1 MSARGSRLLRA
12 MTVLA
17 VVSSAALVT
26 SCGPGESPRAARRE
40 LAPQWQDVFDGT
52 PEIYA
57 VVRPQ
62 TIKRDAIYGTFFK
75 NVLRVAQAKT
85 PMRGATAL
93 EALEGCDEIIVGIRK
108 DGSGEDSAIVFRGVP
123 ASLDPQKMTDA
134 AGHPVLRLVD
144 ARAKVPEYQW
154 IDRQSTSEGS
164 LFILPDRTWVGALG
178 AARARARQAFAS
190 PFGRPIPKTDPEAL
204 AAVRVDAT
212 TLLQGPR
219 FANSPML
226 GPLTRKLNA
235 VTLVLKPGKGGVV
248 ATLQYADDD
257 ACAWAEMHARRLL
270 GELGKQEPSATGQ
283 PRRGGPSLEWLK
295 TAQIGREGNAVTL
308 NLAIPARLLEDLPN
322 ASGGDLAL

>member
-1 MSARGSRLLRA
+1 MSKRSSRLLRA

-17 VVSSAALVT
+17 LSSCAALVT
-26 SCGPGESPRAARRE
+26 SCGPDDGPRVARRE

-85 PMRGATAL
+85 PMRGATTL
-93 EALEGCDEIIVGIRK
+93 EALEGCEEIIVGIRK
-108 DGSGEDSAIVFRGVP
+108 DANGEDSALVFRGVP

-134 AGHPVLRLVD
+134 SGHPVLRLVD

-178 AARARARQAFAS
+178 EARKRARQAFAS
-190 PFGRPIPKTDPEAL
+190 PFGRPVPKADAEAL
-204 AAVRVDAT
+204 AVVRLDAST
-212 TLLQGPR
+212 FLQGPR
-219 FANSPML
+219 FANSPMI
-226 GPLTRKLNA
+226 GPLTRKLDA
-235 VTLVLKPGKGGVV
+235 VTLALKPGKGGVV
-248 ATLQYADDD
+248 ATLQYANED
-257 ACAWAEMHARRLL
+257 ASAWAEMHAKRIL
-270 GELGKQEPSATGQ
+270 GEISKQEP
-283 PRRGGPSLEWLK
+283 RRGAPSLDWLK
-295 TAQIGREGNAVTL
+295 TAQVGHEGNALTVT
-308 NLAIPARLLEDLPN
+308 LAIPARLLEDLPN
-322 ASGGDLAL
+322 ASGRDLAL

>member
-1 MSARGSRLLRA
+1 MSSCPARILRA
-12 MTVLA
+12 ITVLA
-17 VVSSAALVT
+17 VVTCAAVEI
-26 SCGPGESPRAARRE
+26 SCGPGEAPRPARRE

-75 NVLRVAQAKT
+75 NVLRIAQAKT

-93 EALEGCDEIIVGIRK
+93 EALEGCEEIIVGIRK
-108 DGSGEDSAIVFRGVP
+108 DGAGEDSAIVFRGVP
-123 ASLDPQKMTDA
+123 ASLDAQKMTDA

-178 AARARARQAFAS
+178 EARARARQAFAS
-190 PFGRPIPKTDPEAL
+190 PFGRPVPKADAEAL
-204 AAVRVDAT
+204 AVVRLDAT
-212 TLLQGPR
+212 TLLQAPR
-219 FANSPML
+219 FAKSPLL
-226 GPLTRKLNA
+226 GPLTRKLNTVSIA
-235 VTLVLKPGKGGVV
+235 LKPGKGGVV

-257 ACAWAEMHARRLL
+257 ACAWAEMHSKRLVD
-270 GELGKQEPSATGQ
+270 ELAKQEPK
-283 PRRGGPSLEWLK
+283 RGAPSLDWLK
-295 TAQIGREGNAVTL
+295 TAQIGREGNAVTVK
-308 NLAIPARLLEDLPN
+308 LAIPARLLEDLPN
-322 ASGGDLAL
+322 ASGADLAL